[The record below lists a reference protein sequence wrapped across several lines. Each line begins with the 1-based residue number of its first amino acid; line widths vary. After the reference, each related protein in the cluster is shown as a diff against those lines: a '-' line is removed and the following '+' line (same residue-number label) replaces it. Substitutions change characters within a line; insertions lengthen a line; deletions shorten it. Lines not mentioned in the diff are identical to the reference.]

1 MPDKIKASHIL
12 ITVAEDDES
21 DFVLSPEEAEAK
33 INGLKKE
40 LDDGADFAALAKEHS
55 DCPSGA
61 EGGELGQFGPNDMV
75 PSFGAAA
82 LAKPVYER
90 LRFFRY
96 SPGPYWTSSFS
107 NSLSS
112 FARRI
117 SISGVSSRL
126 NGKI

>member
-55 DCPSGA
+55 DCPSGS
-61 EGGELGQFGPNDMV
+61 EGGDLGQFGPNDMV

-82 LAKPVYER
+82 FALEE
-90 LRFFRY
+90 
-96 SPGPYWTSSFS
+96 GETSDVVKTDFGFH
-107 NSLSS
+107 LIH
-112 FARRI
+112 RT
-117 SISGVSSRL
+117 G
-126 NGKI
+126 